1 MSRNG
6 LRSATSTQPGPKRA
20 STVSMGT
27 AWRRRA
33 CSPPLPN
40 SSRPTARRRRR
51 VSPRVLPGASA
62 TANSPSPWRGNRPS
76 AARWLGLGAERAPR
90 LAARLALRP
99 LATDSVL
106 LIDWRRSSFGR
117 RRMLLRIGLRL
128 LLLALAAGGSVV
140 APTNL
145 RGEAAKPP
153 DASAPA
159 PVEPSQGSA
168 DKGKGHLAPAS
179 FVPEIITDLSRLPAP
194 VARTRERLLAAAR
207 SGDLQQ
213 LAALMNDSMPI
224 FSFTDDKDPVA
235 FWKTNYPVS
244 DGIEVLSILTMI
256 LEAGYVRVD
265 EGTPQEMYVW
275 PYFVRMS
282 LSALTP
288 QQKVEL
294 FRIVTGAD
302 YKDMMKL
309 GVYAFYRL

>member
-1 MSRNG
+1 
-6 LRSATSTQPGPKRA
+6 
-20 STVSMGT
+20 
-27 AWRRRA
+27 
-33 CSPPLPN
+33 
-40 SSRPTARRRRR
+40 
-51 VSPRVLPGASA
+51 
-62 TANSPSPWRGNRPS
+62 
-76 AARWLGLGAERAPR
+76 
-90 LAARLALRP
+90 
-99 LATDSVL
+99 
-106 LIDWRRSSFGR
+106 
-117 RRMLLRIGLRL
+117 MLLRIGLRL
-128 LLLALAAGGSVV
+128 LLPALVASAGVV
-140 APTNL
+140 VPTNL
-145 RGEAAKPP
+145 RSETVKPP

-159 PVEPSQGSA
+159 PDEAAQRIA

-179 FVPEIITDLSRLPAP
+179 AVAEIITDLSRLPAP

-213 LAALMNDSMPI
+213 LAALMNESSPI

-235 FWKTNYPVS
+235 FWKANYPDS
-244 DGIEVLSILTMI
+244 DGVEVLSILTMI

-309 GVYAFYRL
+309 GVYAFYRVGIGPDGTWHFFVTGD